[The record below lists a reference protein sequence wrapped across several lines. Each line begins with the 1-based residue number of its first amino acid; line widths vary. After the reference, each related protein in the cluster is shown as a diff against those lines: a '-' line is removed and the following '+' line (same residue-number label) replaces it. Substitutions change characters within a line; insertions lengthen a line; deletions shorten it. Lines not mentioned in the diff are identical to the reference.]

1 MQLLRDVSGALRPEM
16 LTALIGVSGAGKTPL
31 MDVLAGRKTG
41 GYTEGNIFISG
52 YPKNQSTFA
61 RVSGYCEQND
71 IHSPNECYGWASMS
85 RRSYNRTEEEVADS
99 CRIVRAFAISQLGL
113 QGVLDGLGPSPAFD
127 ILNGAMAWVSSSL
140 IVSTFDFF
148 DVDLQLRH
156 LELSCRL
163 TDTERITL

>member
-1 MQLLRDVSGALRPEM
+1 
-16 LTALIGVSGAGKTPL
+16 
-31 MDVLAGRKTG
+31 
-41 GYTEGNIFISG
+41 
-52 YPKNQSTFA
+52 
-61 RVSGYCEQND
+61 
-71 IHSPNECYGWASMS
+71 MS

-163 TDTERITL
+163 TDTERITLYNRHAYCKNTVDTGRTVLCTIHQPSIDIFESFAEAIPGVPKIRNGYNPATWALDVTSS